1 VTGEERERAS
11 VSDELG
17 DELDSTGQL
26 SVGTGL
32 RGVPQTD
39 QGQRPA
45 LDPELIATLDDMN
58 RRYHVARE
66 RIEAED
72 DAPEA
77 AWKGRKQ

>member
-1 VTGEERERAS
+1 

-17 DELDSTGQL
+17 DELDSTEQP

-58 RRYHVARE
+58 RRYRVARE
-66 RIEAED
+66 RIG
-72 DAPEA
+72 A
-77 AWKGRKQ
+77 AHDETDKPAALVKKGS